1 MSGAMTLRLARM
13 GWSNLWRNPRRTAIT
28 VAALS
33 LGVVALAFTVSLME
47 GLTRDLIE
55 SGTGLLLGHV
65 QVHAKGYR
73 PDRSIFDT
81 IPGDGRA
88 LAGKIEA
95 EPGVR
100 AAAPRAVGYGLV
112 SAGEHSAGA
121 ELLGV
126 VPAAEARVSS
136 VLRHVVAGRSLAGE
150 AEGEVL
156 LGIALA
162 RALAVAPGASVV
174 VLTQAADGSLGN
186 EVYRVAGVLE
196 TGVDAVD
203 AGLVVAG
210 LGDVQEILALG
221 PGRIHEIALRTG
233 SPADAPA
240 AAGRIAAALGRDDL
254 EVAAWPELAP
264 EIGGWV
270 AMSEGWNW
278 ITYAIILTLAAV
290 AVLNTMLMSVFERF
304 REFGVLAAMGMRPG
318 HVVALV
324 TWEVAALAAVGL
336 VVAVAL
342 GFPLLSWLVHTGIDL
357 SAITGGLTMSGVA
370 LAPVMRGVWT
380 PFHFAVSALLLVA
393 FALVAGLYPAAK
405 AARVDPAALTRGEVR

>member
-1 MSGAMTLRLARM
+1 MALRLARM

-28 VAALS
+28 VTALS
-33 LGVVALAFTVSLME
+33 LGIVALAFTVSLME

-65 QVHAKGYR
+65 QIHAQGYR

-88 LAGKIEA
+88 WTVRIRAGD
-95 EPGVR
+95 R
-100 AAAPRAVGYGLV
+100 AVLGAAPRAIGYGLV

-126 VPAAEARVSS
+126 VPEAEARVST
-136 VLRHVVAGRSLAGE
+136 LLEHVVAGRALAGE
-150 AEGEVL
+150 RSGEVL
-156 LGIALA
+156 LGVALA
-162 RALAVAPGASVV
+162 RALGVEPGASVV

-186 EVYRVAGVLE
+186 EVYRVAGLLE
-196 TGVDAVD
+196 TGVEAVD
-203 AGLVVAG
+203 AGLLVAG
-210 LGDVQEILALG
+210 LADVQEILALG
-221 PGRIHEIALRTG
+221 PERVHEIALRTG
-233 SPADAPA
+233 SPAQAPETA
-240 AAGRIAAALGRDDL
+240 SRLASRLGGDDL

-290 AVLNTMLMSVFERF
+290 AVLNTMLMAVFERF

-324 TWEVAALAAVGL
+324 TWEVASLAAVGL
-336 VVAVAL
+336 VAAAAL

-357 SAITGGLTMSGVA
+357 SAITSGLTMSGVA

-380 PFHFAVSALLLVA
+380 PFHFALSALLLVA
-393 FALVAGLYPAAK
+393 FALVAGLYPAVK
-405 AARVDPAALTRGEVR
+405 AARVDPALLTRGELR